1 MIDEVI
7 KLPNGMV
14 VVFDEEG
21 EQMPEF
27 QGRYQDV
34 RAKILAQ
41 APKGTKFFRGDYPL
55 EKNPVARKDW

>member
-7 KLPNGMV
+7 KLPNGLV

-41 APKGTKFFRGDYPL
+41 APEGANFFHGGYPL
-55 EKNPVARKDW
+55 EKNPIARKDW

>member
-1 MIDEVI
+1 VIDEVI

-27 QGRYQDV
+27 QGRYPDV

-41 APKGTKFFRGDYPL
+41 APKGAKFFHGGYPL